1 MRFFSGEAR
10 AFPSRQGLIFFFAT
24 SCSTFPCAA
33 TLAQLVERL
42 IRNEKVAGSSPAG
55 GSSTGGSI
63 FFSLFATPG
72 FSPNLFLM
80 SLADQ
85 PPRSRDL
92 SRRYDR
98 DFRADEAYRASL
110 PDMQN
115 KDASQIQGANV
126 PIQHVGISGFRL
138 PMQVVTRDGKP
149 ITLECTVTGSVSLAV
164 DRKGINMSRIMRT
177 FYEFKNRVISHEL
190 LEEILIRYKKDL
202 ECSRARILIEFQ
214 YPIMQKSLRSSLEG
228 WQYYRAVLEGTID
241 NLDRLRRYVHFD
253 FIYSSACPCSAE
265 LTEHAREARDTYGI
279 PHSQRSKARVVAEIS
294 LGKALFVE
302 DMKDLCLAALQ
313 TETQVMVKREDEQA
327 FAELNGAYSKFVE
340 DAARLVYEQ
349 FDADL
354 RVRDFVIACSHLESL
369 HSHDAVS
376 VINKGMPGGLSADF
390 HNFRDLIC

>member
-1 MRFFSGEAR
+1 MTRRPKS
-10 AFPSRQGLIFFFAT
+10 PLSSR
-24 SCSTFPCAA
+24 
-33 TLAQLVERL
+33 E
-42 IRNEKVAGSSPAG
+42 
-55 GSSTGGSI
+55 
-63 FFSLFATPG
+63 
-72 FSPNLFLM
+72 
-80 SLADQ
+80 
-85 PPRSRDL
+85 L

-98 DFRADEAYRASL
+98 NFKADDAYRATL

-138 PMQVVTRDGKP
+138 PMLVAARDGKP
-149 ITLECTVTGSVSLAV
+149 VPLECTITGTVSLAA

-177 FYEFKNRVISHEL
+177 FYEFKDRVLSHEL

-202 ECSRARILIEFQ
+202 DCSRARILVELR
-214 YPIMQKSLRSSLEG
+214 YPILQKSLRSGLEG

-241 NLDRLRRYVHFD
+241 DLDRVRRYIHLD
-253 FIYSSACPCSAE
+253 FVYSSACPCSAE
-265 LTEHAREARDTYGI
+265 LTEHAREEREVYGI

-294 LGKALFVE
+294 PSKNLFIE
-302 DMKDLCLAALQ
+302 DMQELCLAAIH

-340 DAARLVYEQ
+340 DAARVIYEQ
-349 FDADL
+349 FDRDL

-376 VINKGMPGGLSADF
+376 VINKGMPSGLSADF
-390 HNFRDLIC
+390 SQFRDLIC